1 MTQGTSAD
9 SQIPEFV
16 DGFSNPMPILYLRAI
31 KGRTTTTTQNNWNDH
46 DNPVVT
52 YMVDPRAN
60 QPGGVCAGPY
70 DVSQILA
77 YTGSWK
83 NGMPSGEQNQPQP
96 AMDTQPIGVGRKL
109 KRYYQAAASS
119 TATFTPSGGL
129 TMLPYHG
136 LRTVDVNSVTKL
148 ANAGKTNAGGNT
160 NDYSL
165 PMDAFAYFNNPNSPG
180 HPRQEN
186 GFILIGAGKDRVYGT
201 EDDQTNFGDINP

>member
-1 MTQGTSAD
+1 MMTQGRPPIRRSRNLST
-9 SQIPEFV
+9 
-16 DGFSNPMPILYLRAI
+16 GFPVRCRSCISAI

-46 DNPVVT
+46 DNPVIT

-60 QPGGVCAGPY
+60 TPTQVCAGPY

-83 NGMPSGEQNQPQP
+83 DGMPTGEQNQPAP
-96 AMDTQPIGVGRKL
+96 AQDTQPIGVGRKL
-109 KRYYQAAASS
+109 KTYYQAAASRS
-119 TATFTPSGGL
+119 ATYTSASAL

-136 LRTVDVNSVTKL
+136 LRTVDPNSVTKL
-148 ANAGKTNAGGNT
+148 SDAGTTNAGGNT
-160 NDYSL
+160 NNYSL

-201 EDDQTNFGDINP
+201 EDDQTNFGAVNP